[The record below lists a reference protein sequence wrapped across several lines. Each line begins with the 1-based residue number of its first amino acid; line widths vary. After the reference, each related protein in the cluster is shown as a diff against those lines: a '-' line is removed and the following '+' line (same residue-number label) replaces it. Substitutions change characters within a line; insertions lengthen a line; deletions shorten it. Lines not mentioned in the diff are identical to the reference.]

1 MNIRI
6 PYILNPI
13 HEGGKYAKTVITK
26 NGEINKETIIR
37 YRAIVYSPRIVIN
50 KGDIFG

>member
-6 PYILNPI
+6 PYIMNPM
-13 HEGGKYAKTVITK
+13 HEGKYTTTTIIK
-26 NGEINKETIIR
+26 NGKNKKEAIIR